1 MDMLRK
7 DKTGLVV
14 IDVQGKL
21 ATIVHD
27 SEAFIANLVKLVKAA
42 KLLGMPI
49 LWLEQNP
56 EKLGATVPELREVL
70 DMVEPIAKYSF
81 SACGEPV
88 FVEAIK
94 KAKMN
99 TWLITGIEAHIC
111 VYQTALGLLDLG
123 YDVELVSDCVS
134 SRTIENKDM
143 ALAKLARK
151 GAEVTSLEMCLFELI
166 GDCRA
171 DEFRA
176 ALSLIK

>member
-1 MDMLRK
+1 MLRK
-7 DKTGLVV
+7 DNTGLVV

-42 KLLGMPI
+42 KLLGLPI

-70 DMVEPIAKYSF
+70 DRVEPIAKYSF
-81 SACGEPV
+81 SACGEPA
-88 FVEAIK
+88 FVEAVK

-99 TWLITGIEAHIC
+99 SWLITGIETHIC

-171 DEFRA
+171 DEFRG

>member
-1 MDMLRK
+1 MLRK

-27 SEAFIANLVKLVKAA
+27 SEVFIANLVKLVKAA

-81 SACGEPV
+81 SACGEPA

>member
-1 MDMLRK
+1 MLRK
-7 DKTGLVV
+7 DKTGLVI

-27 SEAFIANLVKLVKAA
+27 SEAFIANLVKLVKTA

-70 DMVEPIAKYSF
+70 NMVEPIAKYSF

-134 SRTIENKDM
+134 SRTIENKSM

>member
-1 MDMLRK
+1 MLRK

-27 SEAFIANLVKLVKAA
+27 SEAFIANLVTLVKAA

-70 DMVEPIAKYSF
+70 DRVEPIAKYSF
-81 SACGEPV
+81 SACGEPA
-88 FVEAIK
+88 FVEAVK

-99 TWLITGIEAHIC
+99 SWLITGIEAHIC
-111 VYQTALGLLDLG
+111 VYQSALGLLDLG

-134 SRTIENKDM
+134 SRTIENKGM

>member
-1 MDMLRK
+1 MLRK
-7 DKTGLVV
+7 DKTGLVI

-27 SEAFIANLVKLVKAA
+27 SEAFIANLVKLVKTA

-70 DMVEPIAKYSF
+70 NMVEPIAKYSF
-81 SACGEPV
+81 GACGEPV

>member
-1 MDMLRK
+1 MLRK

-134 SRTIENKDM
+134 SRTIENKNM

>member
-1 MDMLRK
+1 MLRK

-42 KLLGMPI
+42 KLLGLPI

-56 EKLGATVPELREVL
+56 EKLGATVPELREVV

-81 SACGEPV
+81 SACGEPA
-88 FVEAIK
+88 FVDAVK
-94 KAKMN
+94 KAKVN
-99 TWLITGIEAHIC
+99 TWLVSGIEAHIC

-123 YDVELVSDCVS
+123 YEVELVSDCVS
-134 SRTIENKDM
+134 SRAIENKEM

-171 DEFRA
+171 DEFRS

>member
-1 MDMLRK
+1 MLRK

-42 KLLGMPI
+42 KLLGLPI

-70 DMVEPIAKYSF
+70 NMVEPIAKYSF
-81 SACGEPV
+81 SACGEPA
-88 FVEAIK
+88 FVTAVK
-94 KAKMN
+94 KAKVD
-99 TWLITGIEAHIC
+99 TWLISGIEAHIC
-111 VYQTALGLLDLG
+111 VYQTALGLLYFG
-123 YDVELVSDCVS
+123 YEVELVSDCVS
-134 SRTIENKDM
+134 SRAIENKGM

-171 DEFRA
+171 GEFRN
-176 ALSLIK
+176 ALNLIK

>member
-1 MDMLRK
+1 MLRK

>member
-1 MDMLRK
+1 MLRK

-21 ATIVHD
+21 ATIVDD
-27 SEAFIANLVKLVKAA
+27 SEVFIANLVKLVKAA
-42 KLLGMPI
+42 KLLGLPI

-56 EKLGATVPELREVL
+56 EKLGATVPALREVL

-88 FVEAIK
+88 FVEAVK
-94 KAKMN
+94 KTKVN
-99 TWLITGIEAHIC
+99 TWLMSGIEAHIC

-123 YDVELVSDCVS
+123 YEVELVSDCVS
-134 SRTIENKDM
+134 SRALSNKDM

-151 GAEVTSLEMCLFELI
+151 GAEITSLEMCLFELI

-171 DEFRA
+171 DEFRG
-176 ALSLIK
+176 ALNLIK

>member
-1 MDMLRK
+1 MLRK
-7 DKTGLVV
+7 GRTGLVV

-27 SEAFIANLVKLVKAA
+27 SEVFIANLVKLVKAA
-42 KLLGMPI
+42 KLLGLPI

-70 DMVEPIAKYSF
+70 DRVEPIAKYSF
-81 SACGEPV
+81 SACGEPA
-88 FVEAIK
+88 FVEAVK

-99 TWLITGIEAHIC
+99 SWLITGIETHIC

-171 DEFRA
+171 DEFRG

>member
-1 MDMLRK
+1 MLRK
-7 DKTGLVV
+7 GRTGLVV

-27 SEAFIANLVKLVKAA
+27 SEVFIANLVKLVKAA
-42 KLLGMPI
+42 KLLGLPI

-70 DMVEPIAKYSF
+70 DRVEPIAKYSF
-81 SACGEPV
+81 SACGEPA
-88 FVEAIK
+88 FVEAVK

-99 TWLITGIEAHIC
+99 SWLITGIETHIC

-171 DEFRA
+171 DKFRG

>member
-1 MDMLRK
+1 MLRK
-7 DKTGLVV
+7 ERTGLVV

-27 SEAFIANLVKLVKAA
+27 SELFIANLVKLIKAA
-42 KLLGMPI
+42 KLLGLPI

-56 EKLGATVPELREVL
+56 EKLGATVPELRAVL
-70 DMVEPIAKYSF
+70 DLVEPIAKHSF
-81 SACGEPV
+81 SACDEPT
-88 FVEAIK
+88 FVEAVK
-94 KAKMN
+94 QTKVN
-99 TWLITGIEAHIC
+99 TWLLSGIETHIC

-123 YDVELVSDCVS
+123 YEVELVRDCVS
-134 SRTIENKDM
+134 SRAIENKEM

-171 DEFRA
+171 EGFKG
-176 ALSLIK
+176 ALTLIK

>member
-1 MDMLRK
+1 MLRK

-21 ATIVHD
+21 ASIVHD

-70 DMVEPIAKYSF
+70 DTVKPIAKYSF
-81 SACGEPV
+81 SACGEPDFINAV
-88 FVEAIK
+88 K

-99 TWLITGIEAHIC
+99 SWLITGIETHIC
-111 VYQTALGLLDLG
+111 VYQTALGFLDLG

-134 SRTIENKDM
+134 SRTVENKDM

-151 GAEVTSLEMCLFELI
+151 GAELTSLEMCLFELI

-171 DEFRA
+171 DEFRG

>member
-1 MDMLRK
+1 MLRK
-7 DKTGLVV
+7 DKTGLVI

-56 EKLGATVPELREVL
+56 EKLGATLPELREVL

-81 SACGEPV
+81 SACGEPI

>member
-1 MDMLRK
+1 MLRK

-14 IDVQGKL
+14 IDAQGKL

-27 SEAFIANLVKLVKAA
+27 SEVFIVNLVKLVKAA
-42 KLLGMPI
+42 KLLGLPI

-56 EKLGATVPELREVL
+56 EKLGATVPELREAL
-70 DMVEPIAKYSF
+70 DRVEPIAKYSF
-81 SACGEPV
+81 SACGEPA
-88 FVEAIK
+88 FVEAVK

-99 TWLITGIEAHIC
+99 SWLITGIETHIC

-134 SRTIENKDM
+134 SRTRENKDM

-171 DEFRA
+171 DEFRG

>member
-1 MDMLRK
+1 MLRK

-14 IDVQGKL
+14 IDAQGKL

-27 SEAFIANLVKLVKAA
+27 SEVFIVNLVKLVKAA
-42 KLLGMPI
+42 KLLGLPI

-56 EKLGATVPELREVL
+56 EKLGATVPELREAL
-70 DMVEPIAKYSF
+70 DRVGSIAKYSF
-81 SACGEPV
+81 SACGEPA
-88 FVEAIK
+88 FVEAVK

-99 TWLITGIEAHIC
+99 SWLITGIETHIC

-134 SRTIENKDM
+134 SRTRENKDM

-171 DEFRA
+171 DEFRG